1 MKIKRNPI
9 QNQFVRETDIFEE
22 ANSHE
27 IRQNIES
34 SILLLVLYSAGQ
46 AIDTIKISHCKVLK
60 FHCLMTYKKTRS
72 HMKISSSPFAARQTT
87 KKQQLSLGQ

>member
-60 FHCLMTYKKTRS
+60 FHCLMTYKE
-72 HMKISSSPFAARQTT
+72 
-87 KKQQLSLGQ
+87 QQVTLRFSKVL